1 MLPSTTNGPGMSIG
15 FPDVCMTPA
24 GPAVVPIPYPNI
36 APHATAAPFALT
48 VFLTK
53 RPGLNMGSKVPMTTG
68 DEGGVA
74 HPMIKGPGSFT
85 MGNPKVFVE
94 KLPGIHLTC
103 PTMGN
108 GVNNGLGMVAVPSG
122 TTVFYTL
129 AHGEPSPSAPD
140 PYARELDMA
149 AAEAL
154 AETLARGLVSATV
167 DAHGTGHLV
176 IGAFSPDLPSA
187 VWTALRDMESRG
199 MRRLVVDLCGCPG
212 GDGEAAL
219 SMAGD
224 FVSEGTVLGIVKDS
238 DGDEREVRSVT
249 ETPFDWPMAIL
260 VDERTASAAE
270 VFAGSLAFHRRAI
283 LVGTRTYGKGAAQ
296 RLITAEDGALYS
308 ASVAEVRTPEGG
320 LIEGVGLT
328 PHIRAEGREEALESA
343 VRALRDAG

>member
-1 MLPSTTNGPGMSIG
+1 MLPATTIGPGMNIG

-36 APHATAAPFALT
+36 APQSMAAPFATT

-85 MGNPKVFVE
+85 MGSPKVFVE
-94 KLPGIHLTC
+94 KLPGINLTC

-122 TTVFYTL
+122 TTVFYSL
-129 AHGEPSPSAPD
+129 APAGPSSGAPD
-140 PYARELDMA
+140 PYAREIDLA
-149 AAEAL
+149 AADALVDTLADGL
-154 AETLARGLVSATV
+154 AEATV
-167 DAHGTGHLV
+167 DEDGTGHLTIRV
-176 IGAFSPDLPSA
+176 FSPDLPSA
-187 VWTALRDMESRG
+187 AWSALRALEARG
-199 MRRLVVDLCGCPG
+199 MRRVIMDLRGCPG

-224 FVSEGTVLGIVKDS
+224 FLPEGTVLAIVRDG

-249 ETPFDWPMAIL
+249 EAPFSWPMAIL
-260 VDERTASAAE
+260 VDGGTASAAE
-270 VFAGSLAFHRRAI
+270 VLAGSLAFHGRAV

-296 RLITAEDGALYS
+296 RLITAESGALHA
-308 ASVAEVRTPEGG
+308 ASVAEVLLPDGAR
-320 LIEGVGLT
+320 IEGAGLA
-328 PHIRAEGREEALESA
+328 PHVLAESPEQARREALD
-343 VRALRDAG
+343 ALRGAG

>member
-1 MLPSTTNGPGMSIG
+1 MLPSTTNGPGMSMG

-36 APHATAAPFALT
+36 APHSMAAPFATT

-53 RPGLNMGSKVPMTTG
+53 RPALNMGSKVPMTTG

-85 MGNPKVFVE
+85 MGSPKVFVE

-108 GVNNGLGMVAVPSG
+108 GGNNGLGMVAVPSG

-129 AHGEPSPSAPD
+129 APAEPRAGAPD
-140 PYARELDMA
+140 PYAREIDLA

-154 AETLARGLVSATV
+154 SDTLARGLAGATV
-167 DAHGTGHLV
+167 DEEGTGHLT

-187 VWTALRDMESRG
+187 AWSALRALEARG
-199 MRRLVVDLCGCPG
+199 MRRVVVDLRGCPG

-224 FVSEGTVLGIVKDS
+224 FLPEGSVLGIVRDG

-249 ETPFDWPMAIL
+249 ESPFGWPMAIL
-260 VDERTASAAE
+260 VDGGTASAAE
-270 VFAGSLAFHRRAI
+270 VFAGSLAFHGRAV
-283 LVGTRTYGKGAAQ
+283 LVGTLTRGKGAAQ
-296 RLITAEDGALYS
+296 RLITAEDGALY
-308 ASVAEVRTPEGG
+308 AATVAEVLLPDGRR
-320 LIEGVGLT
+320 IEGAGLT
-328 PHIRAEGREEALESA
+328 PHIHAASPEQALESA
-343 VRALRDAG
+343 AEALRGAG

>member
-1 MLPSTTNGPGMSIG
+1 MLPATTIGPGMNIG
-15 FPDVCMTPA
+15 FPDVCLTPA

-36 APHATAAPFALT
+36 APHSMATPFAAT

-85 MGNPKVFVE
+85 MGNPKVFVA

-122 TTVFYTL
+122 TTVFYSL
-129 AHGEPSPSAPD
+129 APPEPQPGAHD
-140 PYARELDMA
+140 RYARVLDLA
-149 AAEAL
+149 ATEAL
-154 AETLARGLVSATV
+154 ADTLARGLVGATV
-167 DAHGTGHLV
+167 DEHGTGHLT

-187 VWTALRDMESRG
+187 VWSALRALASRG
-199 MRRLVVDLCGCPG
+199 MRRVVVDLRGCPG
-212 GDGEAAL
+212 GDGEAAFSL
-219 SMAGD
+219 AGD
-224 FVSEGTVLGIVKDS
+224 FLPAGSVVAIVRDD

-249 ETPFDWPMAIL
+249 EAPFTWPMAIV
-260 VDERTASAAE
+260 VDGGTASAAE
-270 VFAGSLAFHRRAI
+270 VFAGSLAAHGRAV

-296 RLITAEDGALYS
+296 RLITAESGALHA
-308 ASVAEVRTPEGG
+308 ASVAEVLLPGGFRLEGA
-320 LIEGVGLT
+320 GLT
-328 PHIRAEGREEALESA
+328 PHIHAESPEEAMQSA
-343 VRALRDAG
+343 VEALRAAG